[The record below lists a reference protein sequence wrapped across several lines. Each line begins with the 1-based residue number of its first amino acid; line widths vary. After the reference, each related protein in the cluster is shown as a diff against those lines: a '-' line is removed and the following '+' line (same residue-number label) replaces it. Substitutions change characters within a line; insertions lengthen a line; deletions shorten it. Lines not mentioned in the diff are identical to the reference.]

1 MEDSWRLKKRNR
13 KKLIDNKAAVEYE
26 YGGYQ
31 IRVHFSGRKNTG
43 AVCEESD

>member
-1 MEDSWRLKKRNR
+1 MEDSWRLKRGTE
-13 KKLIDNKAAVEYE
+13 KLIDNKAAVEYE

-31 IRVHFSGRKNTG
+31 IRVHFLEKNTG